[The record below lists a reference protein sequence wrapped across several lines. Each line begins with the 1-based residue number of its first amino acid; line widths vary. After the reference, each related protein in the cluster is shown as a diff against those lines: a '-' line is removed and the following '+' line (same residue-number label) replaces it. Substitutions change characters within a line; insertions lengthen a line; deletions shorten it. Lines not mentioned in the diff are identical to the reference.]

1 MGSPPE
7 IGTAKDPI
15 SELMKLLAEDR
26 SFTSVEIAE
35 TLWLALR
42 IEPAAKVVPERLTV
56 SEEETKGLD
65 SITIENSDRE
75 NSDSEDLNTAPPP
88 PPPSPKV
95 NITTPTPKAGVL
107 PPQLLPVWLADPAM
121 LTDPLAI
128 IRALKPLLKQV
139 EAGTGRQLDE
149 AATVDHI
156 ARTRL
161 WLPILSPEREPWFD
175 IILVVD
181 RGSSMHIWQRL
192 VNDLVSILRRYG
204 AFRDLQVFNLEVDR
218 ETPKPEDKVLLRSHP
233 DRPGHRP
240 SELIDKRG
248 RRIAIVLS
256 DCAGEYWWNGTLLP
270 MLQDWGKVMPT
281 VVWQML
287 PEWMWERTSLGRGTP
302 VALSND
308 IPGAANQQLKWRL
321 LERDVPED
329 ADQRLPV
336 PVVTSEVRDLTNW
349 SLMLAGDR
357 REVTP
362 GFLLPKQGGSVP
374 KAKAIEDIARD
385 RIERNSSVDSNGDI
399 EAAVVGEIESIAR
412 QRVHRF
418 RQLSSPQGRRLA
430 MLLAAAPVI
439 TLPIMRL
446 IRDSMLYE
454 AKSPLPVAE
463 VFLSGLL
470 QRLPGQ
476 EDIEPDLV
484 QYEFV
489 AKVRDVL
496 LEVLP
501 AVDTIEVINSVSAAV
516 EKRWNQFSDQSF
528 RAFLMNPNIEAPE
541 GLEGLRSFAQIA
553 SQVLRRLGGE
563 YAAFA
568 EQLEGKTQVDPKP
581 SDILQLPPLSTFEFE
596 VATITIEA
604 KIDVS
609 SAPNLQ
615 PFEFKVASIEVN
627 QTAQIGTKNPL
638 EIINEAVFE
647 KTGEHLSDIQQSV
660 VKGALANQTYRKIAT
675 LASYSE
681 KHLHSDVAS
690 KLWKLLS
697 QALGR
702 KVTKKNLK
710 KEIEHWASRRHLT
723 IQRRQQQARSFIEDL
738 GNGVQ
743 LEMVLIPEGSFVMG
757 SPKDEPKRL
766 ITESPQHTVT
776 LKSFFLGKYS
786 VTQAQWK
793 AVASL
798 PQVNRK
804 LDPNPS
810 TFQGENRPVEGVSW
824 YDVLEFCSR
833 LSQKTGRQYRPPSE
847 AEWEYACRAATT
859 TPFHFGETITP
870 ELANYDG
877 NYTYGAGAKGI
888 YRQETTPVGSFGVA
902 NAFGLY
908 DMHGN
913 VWEWCADQRH
923 ENYEGAPTDGRAW
936 LDDNDN
942 QRRVLRGG
950 SWFNLP
956 WFCRSAYR
964 YGIDA
969 GNRYNAVGF
978 RVVCAAARTL

>member
-1 MGSPPE
+1 MVSPEE

-65 SITIENSDRE
+65 SITIENSD
-75 NSDSEDLNTAPPP
+75 SEDLNTAPPR

-107 PPQLLPVWLADPAM
+107 PPQVLPVWLADPAM

-149 AATVDHI
+149 AATVDRI
-156 ARTRL
+156 AQTGL

-192 VNDLVSILRRYG
+192 VNDLVCILRQYG

-218 ETPKPEDKVLLRSHP
+218 ETRKSEDKVLLRSHP

-287 PEWMWERTSLGRGTP
+287 PEWMWERTALGQGTA

-308 IPGAANQQLKWRL
+308 IPGAANQQLKSRV
-321 LERDVPED
+321 LERDVPVD

-385 RIERNSSVDSNGDI
+385 RIEQNSSIDSNGDI

-439 TLPIMRL
+439 TLPIVRL

-484 QYEFV
+484 QYDFV

-528 RAFLMNPNIEAPE
+528 RAFLMNSNIEAPE

-563 YAAFA
+563 YAALA
-568 EQLEGKTQVDPKP
+568 EKLERSAQVEPKH
-581 SDILQLPPLSTFEFE
+581 SDILQLPPLQTFEFDVATITLETGTETSPEIDLQPFKFE
-596 VATITIEA
+596 VATIELKQTGWLRR
-604 KIDVS
+604 KT
-609 SAPNLQ
+609 
-615 PFEFKVASIEVN
+615 EF
-627 QTAQIGTKNPL
+627 
-638 EIINEAVFE
+638 II
-647 KTGEHLSDIQQSV
+647 K
-660 VKGALANQTYRKIAT
+660 
-675 LASYSE
+675 
-681 KHLHSDVAS
+681 
-690 KLWKLLS
+690 
-697 QALGR
+697 
-702 KVTKKNLK
+702 
-710 KEIEHWASRRHLT
+710 RH
-723 IQRRQQQARSFIEDL
+723 QQQATHFIEYL
-738 GNGVQ
+738 GNGIQ
-743 LEMVLIPEGSFVMG
+743 LEMVAIPEGSFVMG
-757 SPKDEPKRL
+757 SPKDEPERSDS
-766 ITESPQHTVT
+766 ESPQHTVT

-793 AVASL
+793 AVAAL
-798 PQVNRK
+798 PQVNRE
-804 LDPNPS
+804 LDAEPS
-810 TFQGENRPVEGVSW
+810 SFKGENRPVETVSW
-824 YDVLEFCSR
+824 YDAVEFCDR
-833 LSQKTGRQYRPPSE
+833 LSQKTGRHYRLPSE
-847 AEWEYACRAATT
+847 AEWEYACRAGTT

-870 ELANYDG
+870 ELANYNG
-877 NYTYGAGAKGI
+877 EYTYGAGAKGI

-942 QRRVLRGG
+942 QRRVLR
-950 SWFNLP
+950 SSSLLFAP
-956 WFCRSAYR
+956 RYCRSASR
-964 YGIDA
+964 NDIDA
-969 GNRYNAVGF
+969 DGRNGDIGF